1 MPKDPH
7 ITGGIRHDWAA
18 IKHEYV
24 CNPDTSLRKVA
35 AKYGVSLNTIA
46 QKSKAEGW
54 FATRKEHQTKVV
66 TKGITKT
73 ENKQAAELSQECDF
87 LGKMKGHFDRM
98 ISDTQQYQRHLVE
111 TKVID
116 DDGSMIISTEEKHFD
131 KFDSKAMKDSMQI
144 LQMMESMTR
153 SLYNIEKA
161 ERIQKQQ
168 LDRERFEF
176 DKEMQRERL
185 ELEKERIALERERN
199 ALRSSNIVDDETV
212 YGVVMLP
219 EVLPEVVPD
228 E

>member
-7 ITGGIRHDWAA
+7 ITGGIRHDWKA

-24 CNPDTSLRKVA
+24 TNPDMSLRKIA
-35 AKYGVSLNTIA
+35 KKYGVSENSIYK
-46 QKSKAEGW
+46 KSKAEGW
-54 FATRKEHQTKVV
+54 FATRKKHQANVVAKAIAKV
-66 TKGITKT
+66 
-73 ENKQAAELSQECDF
+73 EEKQVDELAQEMDF

-116 DDGSMIISTEEKHFD
+116 DDGSMIISTDERQFD

-153 SLYNIEKA
+153 SLHNIEKA
-161 ERIQKQQ
+161 ERLQKQQ

-176 DKEMQRERL
+176 DKEIQRERL
-185 ELEKERIALERERN
+185 EIEKERIALERERN
-199 ALRSSNIVDDETV
+199 ALRNGNVGDDDER
-212 YGVVMLP
+212 YGVVLMP
-219 EVLPEVVPD
+219 EVIAD